1 MDRKKAR
8 NNPGFVVLELFHT
21 ETFFESVNTTAGINE
36 FLTTSV
42 ERMAFGA
49 NLYVDVF
56 FGGTGFPNSAASAG
70 NGGGFVIRMKTFFHL
85 CHLFLYRA
93 YITSPFFTSVLIS
106 YHNRTRI
113 ATIFF
118 GKFIPNSIF
127 LSETEHC
134 GNFCL
139 NCFAFGFCRFK
150 IGSFYGIIDFEF
162 GFGSGR
168 TNDKA

>member
-21 ETFFESVNTTAGINE
+21 ETFFKSVNTTAGINE

-56 FGGTGFPNSAASAG
+56 FGGTGFPSCAASAG

-106 YHNRTRI
+106 YHNPGKI

-118 GKFIPNSIF
+118 GKFLPNR
-127 LSETEHC
+127 
-134 GNFCL
+134 NFFIRSQAL
-139 NCFAFGFCRFK
+139 R
-150 IGSFYGIIDFEF
+150 
-162 GFGSGR
+162 
-168 TNDKA
+168 

>member
-8 NNPGFVVLELFHT
+8 NDTGLEILELFHAK
-21 ETFFESVNTTAGINE
+21 TFFESVNTTAGVNE

-56 FGGTGFPNSAASAG
+56 FGGTGFPSCAASAG

-106 YHNRTRI
+106 YHNRGRN

-118 GKFIPNSIF
+118 GKFIPN
-127 LSETEHC
+127 
-134 GNFCL
+134 
-139 NCFAFGFCRFK
+139 
-150 IGSFYGIIDFEF
+150 
-162 GFGSGR
+162 
-168 TNDKA
+168 

>member
-1 MDRKKAR
+1 MR
-8 NNPGFVVLELFHT
+8 NIRTLRCWENYAAKYNLLYEKNRAVLPPPCNFLLILDIESLFK
-21 ETFFESVNTTAGINE
+21 SVNTTAGINE

-56 FGGTGFPNSAASAG
+56 FGGTGFPSCAASAG

-106 YHNRTRI
+106 YHNPERN

-118 GKFIPNSIF
+118 GKFLPN
-127 LSETEHC
+127 
-134 GNFCL
+134 GNFFIRNQEVL
-139 NCFAFGFCRFK
+139 
-150 IGSFYGIIDFEF
+150 
-162 GFGSGR
+162 
-168 TNDKA
+168 

>member
-8 NNPGFVVLELFHT
+8 NDTGLEILELFHAK
-21 ETFFESVNTTAGINE
+21 TFFESVNTTAGVNE

-56 FGGTGFPNSAASAG
+56 FSGTGFPSCAASAG

-93 YITSPFFTSVLIS
+93 YITSPFFTSVLLS
-106 YHNRTRI
+106 YHKRR
-113 ATIFF
+113 
-118 GKFIPNSIF
+118 
-127 LSETEHC
+127 
-134 GNFCL
+134 
-139 NCFAFGFCRFK
+139 
-150 IGSFYGIIDFEF
+150 
-162 GFGSGR
+162 
-168 TNDKA
+168 